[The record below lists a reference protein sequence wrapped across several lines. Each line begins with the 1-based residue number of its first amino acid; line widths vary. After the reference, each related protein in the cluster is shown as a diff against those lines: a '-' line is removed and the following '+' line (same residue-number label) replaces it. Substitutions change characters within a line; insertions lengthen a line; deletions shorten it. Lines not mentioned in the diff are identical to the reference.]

1 MILNSEA
8 IDYRTIQTK
17 RKKAR
22 AGKEALATAD
32 KQQDRTNIRT
42 LEQARRYWDS
52 LGDFRKRRRRSRDY
66 HRGRQWS
73 DKIYLPKTREWITEE
88 EHIKRQG
95 KIPFKQNVIRQL
107 MKNLL
112 GQYRNSHTK
121 SIVVSRSKG
130 GDEGAEMLTN
140 AMHHVYDLNYSEEI
154 DARAVEEFALS
165 GCVISKLTFDYFKER
180 NEEDIKK
187 RYVNPNRMFFNS
199 DLTDPRIDDEVRMI
213 GEIIDT
219 TLDDIV
225 SIFARSP
232 QEEDMI
238 RGLYAISNPNDFMDY
253 TGLTTREIDSLDF
266 YMPSDSTKARM
277 FEIWQLRSEW
287 RLRVH
292 DYADGSWQTVNMT
305 EREAEA
311 VNQQRIAYGTANGVA
326 EDDIPLLDYEPVKEQ
341 FWYVQYLT
349 PHGHSLFE
357 SETPY
362 HHESHPYALHLYP
375 LIDGEVWGF
384 VEDIIDQQ
392 RYINR
397 MIILLDFIM
406 GASAKGVLIV
416 PKDVIPSGMS
426 PEEFAEDW
434 REFDGVIAYEPKPHQ
449 QIPKQ
454 ISANSS
460 SVGISEMLQLQ
471 MQLIQDISGV
481 HGAIQGKQSGSNTP
495 ASLYAQEAQNAST
508 NTLDFFKSFNH
519 FRRKMEQKALKL
531 ILQYY
536 EDKRYFAIA
545 GESDVRT
552 MEYLKDKVRGKL
564 FDLTLTHGVD
574 TPAYKQLADETLMKL
589 LEGQLIDVETYL
601 ENSSMPYSKGILE
614 SIKNKKREMQET
626 GLMPGMEQEMQQLN
640 ADPRAMQMVQQG
652 LR

>member
-8 IDYRTIQTK
+8 IDYRIIQDK
-17 RKKAR
+17 NKKAR
-22 AGKEALATAD
+22 ARKEALASVSTN
-32 KQQDRTNIRT
+32 DRSNMRV

-52 LGDFRKRRRRSRDY
+52 LSDFRKRRRRSRDY

-73 DKIYLPKTREWITEE
+73 DKIYLPKERVWITEE

-95 KIPFKQNVIRQL
+95 RIPFKQNVIRQL
-107 MKNLL
+107 VKNLL
-112 GQYRNSHTK
+112 GQYRNSHTR
-121 SIVVSRSKG
+121 SMVVSRSKG
-130 GDEGAEMLTN
+130 GEEGAEVLTN
-140 AMHHVYDLNYSEEI
+140 AIQHVFDLNFSEEI

-165 GCVISKLTFDYFKER
+165 GGVAAKLTYDYFKDR
-180 NEEDIKK
+180 NQEDVKK
-187 RYVNPNRMFFNS
+187 KYVNLNRIFFNS
-199 DLTDPRIDDEVRMI
+199 DLSDPRIDEELRMI

-219 TLDDIV
+219 SLDDIV
-225 SIFARSP
+225 STFAKTP
-232 QEEDMI
+232 AEEKRI
-238 RGLYAISNPNDFMDY
+238 RDLYSIQTPEEFMEF
-253 TGLTTREIDSLDF
+253 TGLSTKEVDNLDF
-266 YMPSDSTKARM
+266 YIPSDTNKARM
-277 FEIWQLRSEW
+277 YEIWQLKSEW
-287 RLRVH
+287 RLRIH
-292 DYADGSWQTVNMT
+292 DYADGTWQTIDMT
-305 EREAEA
+305 EKQAEA
-311 VNQQRIAYGTANGVA
+311 INRQRIEFGLSHGVP
-326 EDDIPLLDYEPVKEQ
+326 EELIPLLDYEPIKER

-349 PHGHSLFE
+349 PYGHSLFE
-357 SETPY
+357 GETPY
-362 HHESHPYALHLYP
+362 EHESHPYALHLYP

-406 GASAKGVLIV
+406 GASAKGVLLV
-416 PKDVIPSGMS
+416 PKDVIPEGMT

-460 SVGISEMLQLQ
+460 SVGISEMLSMQ

-481 HGAIQGKQSGSNTP
+481 HGAIQGKQSSSGTP

-519 FRRKMEQKALKL
+519 FKRKMEQKILKL

-536 EDKRYFAIA
+536 EDNRYFAIA
-545 GESDVRT
+545 GESDVET
-552 MEYLKDKVRGKL
+552 MEYLKEKVRDKL
-564 FDLTLTHGVD
+564 FDLTLTQGVD
-574 TPAYKQLADETLMKL
+574 TPAYKQLAEDTLMKL
-589 LEGQLIDVETYL
+589 LSGQMIDVETYL
-601 ENSSMPYSKGILE
+601 ENSSMPYSKSILE
-614 SIKNKKREMQET
+614 SIKNKRREMEEEGQ
-626 GLMPGMEQEMQQLN
+626 MPDMSGEMQQTG
-640 ADPRAMQMVQQG
+640 ADPNVLNMVQQG